1 MRLLHEDHRSVLPVS
16 AGILHTIIFCRAL
29 GALKP
34 QEVDCEILSNIT
46 FVSAAATAPC
56 GPSWPEAEGRA
67 AIAGPGCVQT
77 LTGQAPPAG

>member
-1 MRLLHEDHRSVLPVS
+1 MRLHHEGRTSAMPVS

-46 FVSAAATAPC
+46 FVSTADC
-56 GPSWPEAEGRA
+56 
-67 AIAGPGCVQT
+67 
-77 LTGQAPPAG
+77 APQLR